1 MQASARASGA
11 APSAPTSAK
20 TSHSSFD
27 FSFAAHRFVRP
38 KIYLNVERAL
48 ICLVSHASRE
58 VKNKEQHCN
67 FMTKKTFMFKAK
79 CDVRA
84 RKLSNEKEGGESG
97 NFQNDL
103 SSTLQKV

>member
-1 MQASARASGA
+1 VRRRLRRLVIRVLTLVSQRTA
-11 APSAPTSAK
+11 
-20 TSHSSFD
+20 
-27 FSFAAHRFVRP
+27 SFARRF
-38 KIYLNVERAL
+38 YLNVERAL

-67 FMTKKTFMFKAK
+67 FMTKKTFMFNAK

>member
-1 MQASARASGA
+1 
-11 APSAPTSAK
+11 
-20 TSHSSFD
+20 
-27 FSFAAHRFVRP
+27 
-38 KIYLNVERAL
+38 
-48 ICLVSHASRE
+48 
-58 VKNKEQHCN
+58 
-67 FMTKKTFMFKAK
+67 MTKKTFMFKAK